1 MKKKINREKGITLIA
16 LVITII
22 ILLILAGISI
32 SALTNQGLFKNA
44 KIAQNATEKAEQ
56 GKTLNEY
63 EDEINKYLSN
73 NDKTEGK
80 LVDASAIAKATDTEK
95 ATNYYG
101 KTVTGY
107 TPVNGTTVGWKI
119 FYADESNIYLIADDY
134 VEPEKLPASITAS
147 GAVTTN
153 KPNIIGSSY
162 PKGAYFTNILNDYS
176 TGSERV
182 TDAKIKALNNSFF
195 SQNLTSTNDNMKAV
209 AYMLDTKV
217 WEEFKDSAN
226 KDSSKAEYVI
236 GGPTVE
242 MLFRS
247 YNQKHPKK
255 KYEAKATSAT
265 GYQIRVN
272 EGTWKNY
279 ADSSA
284 DYLDKNDTL
293 YVLPSSKG
301 ADAVW
306 LASPSASRTSGVM
319 SVYCDGNVLYDS
331 YGNTG
336 LGFRPLVCLKSGIKL
351 QESGNGFEIVK

>member
-44 KIAQNATEKAEQ
+44 KIAQNATEKAEAEQ

-153 KPNIIGSSY
+153 KPDITGSDY
-162 PKGAYFTNILNDYS
+162 PKGAYFDNILDDYS
-176 TGSERV
+176 TGSARV
-182 TDAKIKALNNSFF
+182 TDKKIKALNNSFF
-195 SQNLTSTNDNMKAV
+195 SQNFTSTNNNMRAV
-209 AYMLDTKV
+209 AYMLDTKA
-217 WEEFKDSAN
+217 WEGFKDA
-226 KDSSKAEYVI
+226 KGKAEYAI
-236 GGPTVE
+236 GGPTIE
-242 MLFRS
+242 MIFKS
-247 YNQKHPKK
+247 YNQKHNANYKTQ
-255 KYEAKATSAT
+255 ATSEM
-265 GYQIRVN
+265 GYQVKVN
-272 EGTWKNY
+272 GDSWKDY
-279 ADSSA
+279 TDVSSEEF
-284 DYLDKNDTL
+284 DVKDKL
-293 YVLPSSKG
+293 YVINDL
-301 ADAVW
+301 ANARAMWV
-306 LASPSASRTSGVM
+306 ASPSATSHVM
-319 SVYCDGNVLYDS
+319 IIHYDGKVLYTT
-331 YGNTG
+331 YANIFI
-336 LGFRPLVCLKSGIKL
+336 GFRPLICLNSNVRLLESENGYIIK
-351 QESGNGFEIVK
+351 

>member
-1 MKKKINREKGITLIA
+1 MNKNKGITLIA

-32 SALTNQGLFKNA
+32 SALTNQGLFRNA
-44 KIAQNATEKAEQ
+44 KIAQNATEKAEAEQ

-80 LVDASAIAKATDTEK
+80 LVDASAIAKATDSEK

-107 TPVNGTTVGWKI
+107 SPVNGTTVGWKI

-134 VEPEKLPASITAS
+134 IEPVKLPASITAS
-147 GAVTTN
+147 GTVTTN
-153 KPNIIGSSY
+153 RPNISGNSF

-176 TGSERV
+176 TGSARV

-209 AYMLDTKV
+209 AYMLDTKA

-242 MLFRS
+242 MLFKS
-247 YNQKHPKK
+247 YNQAHPGKN
-255 KYEAKATSAT
+255 YEAKATSAT

-272 EGTWKNY
+272 KGTWKNY
-279 ADSSA
+279 TDSSS
-284 DYLDKNDTL
+284 DYLNTNDTL

-301 ADAVW
+301 ADAIW
-306 LASPSASRTSGVM
+306 LASPSAYASTLVM
-319 SVYCDGNVLYDS
+319 LMSCEGAVGYNYS
-331 YGNTG
+331 YASHV
-336 LGFRPLVCLKSGIKL
+336 GFRPIVCLKSETKL
-351 QESGNGFEIVK
+351 QESGDGFEIVK